1 MFKEINGLPGHVLVI
16 HAVVVFVPL
25 LALLASA
32 YGLVPRWR
40 PRLGWAV
47 AILAV
52 VTPVFTWVATES
64 GEAFEAVLAGRGYPP
79 DLLAKIGEHSAYGET
94 TLRLTIAL
102 AVAALVLLALTSGRV
117 RAPRLPSWITWLLTG
132 VIVVLSGFA
141 LVYVY
146 LTGDTGAASV
156 WGNTL

>member
-1 MFKEINGLPGHVLVI
+1 MFKEINGLPGHILVI
-16 HAVVVFVPL
+16 HAAVVFVPL

-52 VTPVFTWVATES
+52 VTPAITWVATES
-64 GEAFEAVLAGRGYPP
+64 GEAFEEFLEGKGYPAG
-79 DLLAKIGEHSAYGET
+79 LLAKIEEHSEYGET
-94 TLRLTIAL
+94 TLWFTVGL
-102 AVAALVLLALTSGRV
+102 AVAALLLLALTSGRI
-117 RAPRLPSWITWLLTG
+117 RTPRLPSWVNWLLTG
-132 VIVVLSGFA
+132 VIVVLAGFA
-141 LVYVY
+141 LVYVT

>member
-1 MFKEINGLPGHVLVI
+1 MFKEINGLPGHILVI
-16 HAVVVFVPL
+16 HAAVVFVPL

-47 AILAV
+47 GILSV
-52 VTPVFTWVATES
+52 VTPVITWVATES
-64 GEAFEAVLAGRGYPP
+64 GEAFEEFLKGKGYPP
-79 DLLAKIGEHSAYGET
+79 QLLAEIEEHAEYGDR
-94 TLRLTIAL
+94 TLWLTLGL

-117 RAPRLPSWITWLLTG
+117 RTPRLPSWITWLLTG
-132 VIVVLSGFA
+132 VIVVLSVFA
-141 LVYVY
+141 VVYVV
-146 LTGDTGAASV
+146 LTGDTGAQSV